1 MKNANNINI
10 NSIVQSLEALLKSE
24 YGKCELVDGTWRSGD
39 EAYHLYRIS
48 GNESD
53 GAITIAR
60 NYMNGRYMA
69 QFSCVEGN
77 LDIFFAFGAKQRS
90 TIRWRYYF
98 DPDQDKYTQGNLD
111 DWFLVES
118 ASKTMSVLI
127 AGTGVRE
134 DEHEGHCFYELS
146 SK

>member
-1 MKNANNINI
+1 MKNNNNNINA
-10 NSIVQSLEALLKSE
+10 IVKKLETLLSAE
-24 YGKCELVDGTWRSGD
+24 YGKCEIVDGNFRSGD
-39 EAYHLYRIS
+39 ESYHLYRITS
-48 GNESD
+48 STSNND
-53 GAITIAR
+53 ALTIAR
-60 NYMNGRYMA
+60 CYMNGRYMA
-69 QFSCVEGN
+69 QFTSPEGK

-98 DPDQDKYTQGNLD
+98 DPDQDKYTQGTLEE
-111 DWFLVES
+111 WFLVES

>member
-1 MKNANNINI
+1 MKNANNIDI
-10 NSIVQSLEALLKSE
+10 IVKKMETLLSAE

-39 EAYHLYRIS
+39 ESYHLYRIS

-53 GAITIAR
+53 GALTIAR
-60 NYMNGRYMA
+60 DYMNGRYMA
-69 QFSCVEGN
+69 QFSCAEGN

-98 DPDQDKYTQGNLD
+98 DPEMDKYTQGRLD

-118 ASKTMSVLI
+118 ASKTMSTLI
-127 AGTGVRE
+127 AGTGVGE
-134 DEHEGHCFYELS
+134 DEHEGHSFHTII
-146 SK
+146 